1 MAGMGESCSHVAS
14 LLWAIEAGVRMRD
27 SMTVT
32 QKKAYW
38 VLPPSVKEIPYAPLS
53 YINFHGK
60 SQSTSSSVSLSAN
73 PLNQPCTTSNLTSK
87 TIECP
92 SSEEMDHLFASLSTC
107 STKPAILSLVRNYC
121 SNYIPNS
128 LAPDM
133 PMTFS
138 DLFKPEYL
146 SAGFAD
152 LLQIPVD
159 VEIEV
164 TPEQSRAV
172 EEKTRGQAHCR
183 LWYRMRTGRITAS
196 RLKAVCSTDPSM
208 PSNSLITSICHPE
221 LFKFRTAATTW
232 GCDHESMAR
241 AKYKALYSLLH
252 QNFAVSECGFF
263 INCDHPFM
271 GASPDALVS
280 CLCCGEG
287 ICEIKVSY
295 TSLLPSLCTYMY
307 LYAYSVHTAIIMSL
321 LRMLLIARTSV

>member
-1 MAGMGESCSHVAS
+1 MHHRSIIPRSWREKSVIPWIIADVSGQIIIATAWLVWEKVAVM
-14 LLWAIEAGVRMRD
+14 LLHYFGLLKLVFKSEILC
-27 SMTVT
+27 MTVT

-60 SQSTSSSVSLSAN
+60 SQSSVSLSAS

-92 SSEEMDHLFASLSTC
+92 SCVEMDHLFASLSTC

-164 TPEQSRAV
+164 A
-172 EEKTRGQAHCR
+172 
-183 LWYRMRTGRITAS
+183 
-196 RLKAVCSTDPSM
+196 
-208 PSNSLITSICHPE
+208 PE
-221 LFKFRTAATTW
+221 LWRRKQ
-232 GCDHESMAR
+232 R
-241 AKYKALYSLLH
+241 AKLTVAY
-252 QNFAVSECGFF
+252 
-263 INCDHPFM
+263 
-271 GASPDALVS
+271 
-280 CLCCGEG
+280 G
-287 ICEIKVSY
+287 I
-295 TSLLPSLCTYMY
+295 
-307 LYAYSVHTAIIMSL
+307 A
-321 LRMLLIARTSV
+321 

>member
-1 MAGMGESCSHVAS
+1 MAGMGESCSHAAS
-14 LLWAIEAGVRMRD
+14 LLWAIEAGVQIRH

-60 SQSTSSSVSLSAN
+60 SQSSVFLSAS
-73 PLNQPCTTSNLTSK
+73 PLNQPRTISNLTSK

-92 SSEEMDHLFASLSTC
+92 SCVEMDHLFASLSTC

-164 TPEQSRAV
+164 APEQSRAV
-172 EEKTRGQAHCR
+172 EEKTKGQAHCR
-183 LWYRMRTGRITAS
+183 LWYCMRTGRITAS

-208 PSNSLITSICHPE
+208 PSNSLVTSICHPE

-232 GCDHESMAR
+232 GCNESIAQ

-252 QNFAVSECGFF
+252 QNFAVSECGF
-263 INCDHPFM
+263 
-271 GASPDALVS
+271 
-280 CLCCGEG
+280 
-287 ICEIKVSY
+287 
-295 TSLLPSLCTYMY
+295 LLT
-307 LYAYSVHTAIIMSL
+307 VIIPLWVPHQMH
-321 LRMLLIARTSV
+321 